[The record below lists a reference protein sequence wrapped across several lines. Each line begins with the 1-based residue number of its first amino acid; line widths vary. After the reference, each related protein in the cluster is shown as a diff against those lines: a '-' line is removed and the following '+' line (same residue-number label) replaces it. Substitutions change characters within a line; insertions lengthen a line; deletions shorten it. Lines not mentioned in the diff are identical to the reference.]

1 MEMTIFYS
9 NIDRFG
15 NNLLIRGFENGKRFN
30 RKHKFYPTFHVP
42 DPSGDW
48 QSLDGRTLGQMKPG
62 SMHDC
67 KDFIDKY
74 SDVTN
79 FGVYGT
85 TNYVHQFISET
96 FPGKIKYDRTKLN
109 ICTIDI
115 EVGSEDGFPEPRDAK
130 HEIITITIKDNN
142 KSLYH
147 TWGSY
152 DFDSDKC
159 EQDVFYHRCRD
170 EKDLLLSFLEYW
182 SFHIPDIITGW
193 YSDFFDIPYLVNRIA
208 RVLGE
213 GCVYSLSPWRK
224 INGGKSQKYTLKAR
238 PEGTDDI
245 IGGEETYD
253 IVGIS
258 QLDYINLF
266 KKFTLNTLGQQES
279 YKLDHIANVVLGE
292 KKLDYSEYGSLH
304 MLYKSD
310 YQKFVEYN
318 IKDVELVDRIEEK
331 LGLIDLVLTMA
342 YRAKCTLNE
351 TLGTVGIWDAI
362 LYNEFK
368 RRKIAVPQKKTSSYN
383 TIEGGHVK
391 DPQVGSHEWV
401 VSFDLNSLYPH
412 LIMQYNM
419 SPETVVNDIRR
430 NTTIDELLELC
441 SENKD
446 ANIPDDRCLTA
457 TGQLFRNDVEGIIPQ
472 IIQEYYD
479 ERVQIKKQMLD
490 AKQRY
495 EKDKTKAIE
504 REISILDN
512 NQMAIKIAMNSFYGA
527 LANKYFRYF
536 DVRVAEAI
544 TVSGQFTIRWAE
556 KILNNYLNKILKT
569 DTDYVIAIDT
579 DSVYLNLGPFVDKV
593 MPGETDKNKIVNFL
607 DKASAQIEKH
617 LDKGYTQL
625 ASFMQAPRQK
635 MVMARE
641 IIADKAVWTAKKR
654 YIAHVWDSEGVRYAE
669 PKLKVTGVEAVR
681 SSTPQVCRELITN
694 TLKKIVTSS
703 ESEVQKHIEELRVEY
718 MKLSPEDIAFPRGVS
733 EMEKWAD
740 AASLYKKGTPIHVRA
755 ALLYND
761 QLNKNK
767 LSSRYERIMSGNKMK
782 FLYMKMPNPLH
793 ENVFG
798 FVNVL
803 PKELDLAQYIDY
815 NKQFEKSFLD
825 PIQIILDAM
834 GWNAEKQNNLEDF
847 FG

>member
-1 MEMTIFYS
+1 MEMIIFYS

-15 NNLLIRGFENGKRFN
+15 NNLLIRGFKNGKRFEK
-30 RKHKFYPTFHVP
+30 KHKFYPTFHIP
-42 DPSGDW
+42 DPKGDW
-48 QSLDGRTLGQMKPG
+48 LSLEGKSLSEKKPG
-62 SMHDC
+62 DMRQC
-67 KDFIDKY
+67 RDFLDKY
-74 SDVTN
+74 DGVAN
-79 FGVYGT
+79 FSVYGT
-85 TNYVHQFISET
+85 TNYVHQFISES
-96 FPGKIKYDRTKLN
+96 FPNKIKYDRTKLN

-115 EVGSEDGFPEPRDAK
+115 EVGSEEGFPEPRDAK

-142 KSLYH
+142 KSMYH
-147 TWGSY
+147 TWGSS

-159 EQDVFYHRCRD
+159 VQDVLYHRCRD
-170 EKDLLLSFLEYW
+170 ERDLLLSFLEYW
-182 SFHIPDIITGW
+182 SDHIPDIITGW

-213 GCVYSLSPWRK
+213 DSVYSLSPWRK
-224 INGGKSQKYTLKAR
+224 VNPNNIVIAGREQVGFN
-238 PEGTDDI
+238 
-245 IGGEETYD
+245 
-253 IVGIS
+253 IVGVS
-258 QLDYINLF
+258 QLDYIDLF

-304 MLYKSD
+304 MLYKND

-342 YRAKCTLNE
+342 YRSKCTLRE
-351 TLGTVGIWDAI
+351 TLGTVAIWDSI

-368 RRKIAVPQKKTSSYN
+368 RRKIAVPQKKGSSYN

-419 SPETVVNDIRR
+419 SPETVVNNIRSG
-430 NTTIDELLELC
+430 TTIDELLDLC
-441 SENKD
+441 SQKKD
-446 ANIPDDRCLTA
+446 VDIPDDMCLTA

-495 EKDKTKAIE
+495 EKNKTKAIE

-536 DVRVAEAI
+536 DARVAEAI

-556 KILNNYLNKILKT
+556 KILNEYLNRMLKT
-569 DTDYVIAIDT
+569 DMDYVIAIDT
-579 DSVYLNLGPFVDKV
+579 DSVYLNLSPLVKKI
-593 MPGETDKNKIVNFL
+593 MPGETDKEKIVNFL
-607 DKASAQIEKH
+607 DKAGTQIEKH

-669 PKLKVTGVEAVR
+669 PKMKVTGIEAVR
-681 SSTPQVCRELITN
+681 SSTPQVCRDLIMDTI
-694 TLKKIVTSS
+694 KKIVTSS
-703 ESEVQKHIEELRVEY
+703 ESEVQQYIEELSVEY

-733 EMEKWAD
+733 EMEKWVD
-740 AASLYKKGTPIHVRA
+740 AAALYKKATPIHVRA

-761 QLNKNK
+761 QLDKHK
-767 LSSRYERIMSGNKMK
+767 LSGRYERIMSGNKMK
-782 FLYMKMPNPLH
+782 FLYMKMPNPLL

-803 PKELDLAQYIDY
+803 PKELDLGQYIDY
-815 NKQFEKSFLD
+815 NKQFEKSFID
-825 PIQIILDAM
+825 PIQVILDAM

>member
-1 MEMTIFYS
+1 
-9 NIDRFG
+9 
-15 NNLLIRGFENGKRFN
+15 
-30 RKHKFYPTFHVP
+30 
-42 DPSGDW
+42 
-48 QSLDGRTLGQMKPG
+48 
-62 SMHDC
+62 
-67 KDFIDKY
+67 
-74 SDVTN
+74 
-79 FGVYGT
+79 
-85 TNYVHQFISET
+85 
-96 FPGKIKYDRTKLN
+96 
-109 ICTIDI
+109 
-115 EVGSEDGFPEPRDAK
+115 
-130 HEIITITIKDNN
+130 
-142 KSLYH
+142 
-147 TWGSY
+147 
-152 DFDSDKC
+152 
-159 EQDVFYHRCRD
+159 
-170 EKDLLLSFLEYW
+170 
-182 SFHIPDIITGW
+182 
-193 YSDFFDIPYLVNRIA
+193 
-208 RVLGE
+208 
-213 GCVYSLSPWRK
+213 
-224 INGGKSQKYTLKAR
+224 
-238 PEGTDDI
+238 
-245 IGGEETYD
+245 
-253 IVGIS
+253 
-258 QLDYINLF
+258 
-266 KKFTLNTLGQQES
+266 
-279 YKLDHIANVVLGE
+279 
-292 KKLDYSEYGSLH
+292 
-304 MLYKSD
+304 
-310 YQKFVEYN
+310 
-318 IKDVELVDRIEEK
+318 
-331 LGLIDLVLTMA
+331 
-342 YRAKCTLNE
+342 
-351 TLGTVGIWDAI
+351 
-362 LYNEFK
+362 
-368 RRKIAVPQKKTSSYN
+368 
-383 TIEGGHVK
+383 
-391 DPQVGSHEWV
+391 
-401 VSFDLNSLYPH
+401 
-412 LIMQYNM
+412 
-419 SPETVVNDIRR
+419 
-430 NTTIDELLELC
+430 
-441 SENKD
+441 
-446 ANIPDDRCLTA
+446 
-457 TGQLFRNDVEGIIPQ
+457 
-472 IIQEYYD
+472 
-479 ERVQIKKQMLD
+479 MLD

-536 DVRVAEAI
+536 DARVAEAI

-556 KILNNYLNKILKT
+556 KILNEYLNKLLKT

-607 DKASAQIEKH
+607 NKASAQIEKH

-669 PKLKVTGVEAVR
+669 PKLKVTGIEAVR
-681 SSTPQVCRELITN
+681 SSTPQVCRELITD

-767 LSSRYERIMSGNKMK
+767 LGSRYERIMSGNKMK